1 MTDIIDNREELLAE
15 HVCKILQQT
24 ESVKFAVG
32 YLFVSGLQEIRQRL
46 THISAIRLLIGNQ
59 SNQETIDALMQR
71 EMQPQRVQSAIG
83 KLQSPKEKKRITE
96 ETGKGTHTHF

>member
-1 MTDIIDNREELLAE
+1 MTDIIDNRDELLTG

-46 THISAIRLLIGNQ
+46 THISAIRLLIGNR
-59 SNQETIDALMQR
+59 SMSIR
-71 EMQPQRVQSAIG
+71 R
-83 KLQSPKEKKRITE
+83 
-96 ETGKGTHTHF
+96 